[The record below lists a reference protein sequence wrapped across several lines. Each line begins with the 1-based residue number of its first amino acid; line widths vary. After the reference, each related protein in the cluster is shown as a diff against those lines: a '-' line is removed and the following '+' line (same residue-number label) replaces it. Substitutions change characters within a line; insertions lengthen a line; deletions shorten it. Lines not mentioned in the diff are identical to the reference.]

1 MKRWL
6 PVLMVGFSVVAQ
18 EPLPLETVPSDAGI
32 SLHLIYAVHQDRQ
45 GLMWFGTM
53 HGLIRYDGVRYR
65 VFRHDPSDS
74 LSISHDDIVSIH
86 EDSDGYLWIGTFGG
100 GINRLNP
107 RTSEFLRFPNPH
119 SDAFPAGTVWD
130 IEGDGSGNLWLATDE
145 GVYRLYLTGRHYRI
159 ARMGQLPVVPIHH
172 IRVDQD
178 GSVWCAFVG
187 RGLWR
192 MNGERVTNYP
202 LVLPDSTTKNY
213 TVTNF
218 LEDRR
223 GRLWVGTRWGLCY
236 WDSASGNVYPVD
248 SKRTETRLPVSRLLQ
263 DRHGFFWVGTFGRG
277 LFRFS
282 EDFTAVHTFQSE
294 GNLPSKLLN
303 NAVFTL
309 LEDRSGIIWIGTY
322 YGGLQKYSPGRFK
335 FSAEPSLNGR
345 HIFSTLLHADGSV
358 WIGHQ
363 GGLYVAGG
371 MKPPVIFNPNNPA
384 VTALLQTRSGDV
396 WIGTALSGLFRYRR
410 ARLDHYQIGSPAVLT
425 SNFISRLMEDKKGR
439 VWIGTND
446 GGLYF
451 FENDVWQK
459 VGFDLPN
466 QSILS
471 LIQDRYDR
479 IWVGTY
485 GGLSVRDSSGEF
497 RTFRYRSDDST
508 GLSHSYVYSIAE
520 DGRGRLWVG
529 TANGLNRFDE
539 ATSSFRR
546 WTESNGLPN
555 PVISDIRVDD
565 KNRLWL
571 MTHRGLVL
579 FDEAKGF
586 IGFDIDDGLPGNVFN
601 QGSSSAA
608 PNGRIAAGSIT
619 GLVIFHPDSIRL
631 SSYEPT
637 ITITG
642 VEIHGRNERPPLY
655 PESVQL
661 EPDESSLTIQF
672 ASSDYTAPRR
682 NRFEVRLD
690 PLDSDW
696 LPVDGME
703 MSYFYLAPG
712 EYRFRVRGS
721 NSDGTWAKGED
732 QLLLVIRPPFY
743 RTRWFGAS
751 ACFCLTIAVWLIH
764 RRRVRAAVRIES
776 WRREEENRVRLR
788 ISQDFHDELGHD
800 LTRINLFTELLRRSI
815 NGASEQTAA
824 YLNKVAEA
832 SSRLS
837 LNARNLIW
845 ALDPQHDSL
854 YDLVLHV
861 QRFGEQLF
869 EDSDIGFSVEGLS
882 GDFENIRMPMADRR
896 EIALIVKEALH
907 NVLRHSKARH
917 VTLAI
922 RYRESFFE
930 IAVEDDGVGIQE
942 SLQTNGNGLANMNVR
957 TQRLKGELSVD
968 AGDTHGTRVRLRVP
982 IGRAL

>member
-1 MKRWL
+1 MKRWF
-6 PVLMVGFSVVAQ
+6 PVLMVGFSVAAQ

-86 EDSDGYLWIGTFGG
+86 ESSDGYLWIGTYGG
-100 GINRLNP
+100 GINRLDP
-107 RTSEFLRFPNPH
+107 RTSAFLRFPNPH

-130 IEGDGSGNLWLATDE
+130 IEGDVSGNLWLATDE
-145 GVYRLYLTGRHYRI
+145 GLYRLYLTGQRYRI
-159 ARMGQLPVVPIHH
+159 ARMGQLPVAPIHH
-172 IRVDQD
+172 VRVDQD
-178 GSVWCAFVG
+178 GSIWCAFAG
-187 RGLWR
+187 LGLWR
-192 MNGERVTNYP
+192 MHGERVTNDP
-202 LVLPDSTTKNY
+202 LMLPDSTTKKY
-213 TVTNF
+213 TVTNL

-236 WDSASGNVYPVD
+236 WDSGNVYPVD
-248 SKRTETRLPVSRLLQ
+248 SKRTEVRLPVSRLLQ

-282 EDFTAVHTFQSE
+282 EDLTSVHTFQSE
-294 GNLPSKLLN
+294 GNPPSKLLN
-303 NAVFTL
+303 NAVLTL
-309 LEDRSGIIWIGTY
+309 LEDRSGILWIGTY

-358 WIGHQ
+358 WVGHQ
-363 GGLYVAGG
+363 GGLDVMGG
-371 MKPPVIFNPNNPA
+371 TSPPLVLNSNNPA

-410 ARLDHYQIGSPAVLT
+410 DRLDHYQIGNPAVLT

-439 VWIGTND
+439 IWIGTNG

-451 FENDVWQK
+451 VDHDVWRK
-459 VGFDLPN
+459 DSLGLPN

-485 GGLSVRDSSGEF
+485 GGLSVRDSSGAF
-497 RTFRYRSDDST
+497 RTYRYRSDDST
-508 GLSHSYVYSIAE
+508 SLSHSYVYSIAE

-539 ATSSFRR
+539 AASSFRR

-555 PVISDIRVDD
+555 PVISDIRVDEN
-565 KNRLWL
+565 NRLWL
-571 MTHRGLVL
+571 MTHRGVIL
-579 FDEAKGF
+579 FDETRGF
-586 IGFDIDDGLPGNVFN
+586 TRFDSDDGLPGNVFN
-601 QGSSSAA
+601 PGSLSVATD
-608 PNGRIAAGSIT
+608 GRIAAGST
-619 GLVIFHPDSIRL
+619 QGLAIFYPDSIRL

-642 VEIHGRNERPPLY
+642 VDIHGRNGRSPLY

-661 EPDESSLTIQF
+661 EPNETSLTIQF
-672 ASSDYTAPRR
+672 ASSDYTVPRR

-690 PLDSDW
+690 PSDTDW
-696 LPVDGME
+696 MPVDGME
-703 MSYFYLAPG
+703 MSYFYLSPG

-721 NSDGTWAKGED
+721 NSDGKWAKEVD
-732 QLLLVIRPPFY
+732 QLRIVIRPPFY
-743 RTRWFGAS
+743 RTWWFGS
-751 ACFCLTIAVWLIH
+751 IACLCMIIAVWFIH
-764 RRRVRAAVRIES
+764 RRRVQTAVRLES

-800 LTRINLFTELLRRSI
+800 LTRINLFTELLRRSFH
-815 NGASEQTAA
+815 GASEQTAA

-869 EDSDIGFSVEGLS
+869 EDSDIEFSVDGLS
-882 GDFENIRMPMADRR
+882 GEIEKIRMPMADRR
-896 EIALIVKEALH
+896 EIALVVKEALH
-907 NVLRHSKARH
+907 NALRHSKAHH
-917 VTLAI
+917 VTLSI
-922 RYRESFFE
+922 RHRKSFFE
-930 IAVEDDGVGIQE
+930 MAVEDDGVGIQE
-942 SLQTNGNGLANMNVR
+942 LATTSGNGLANMHVR
-957 TQRLKGELSVD
+957 TQRLKGELNVE
-968 AGDTHGTRVRLRVP
+968 AGNSHGTRVRLRVP
-982 IGRAL
+982 LGETS